1 MKIYNLLVSFYRIY
15 LQVLFAITPGYAAKR
30 AFHLFATPVVK
41 KNRQREIDVLKR
53 AKKTI
58 LKKKGLNIHVYEW
71 GEGAKTALLVHGWE
85 GNAGSNTG
93 FVAPL
98 LKAGYKVVAFDGPA
112 HGKSD
117 GKRTNVIHFSKIM
130 KPLFL
135 AHKPELMIT
144 HSFGSAATSFMLY
157 NNPDLSLNKLVM
169 VTTPNRIGDIIGEF
183 AGYMRI
189 SPKQLQ
195 LIFNHL
201 EKRFGR
207 KIKELSVG
215 HMLQKANVKETLI
228 IHGPADRVL
237 SYQYARQ
244 VVEEF
249 PRARLLDSPSK
260 GHYRILWDEDTFDK
274 ILTFATTPVAE
285 VEE

>member
-1 MKIYNLLVSFYRIY
+1 MNFYNLLVSCYRFY
-15 LQVLFAITPGYAAKR
+15 LQVLFTIVPRYAAKR
-30 AFHLFATPVVK
+30 AFHLFATPIVK
-41 KNRQREIDVLKR
+41 KNRQREIEVLKR

-58 LKKKGLNIHVYEW
+58 LNKKGLNIHVYEW

-93 FVAPL
+93 FVDPL

-117 GKRTNVIHFSKIM
+117 GKRTNVIHFSEIM

-144 HSFGSAATSFMLY
+144 HSFGSAATSFLLY
-157 NNPDLSLNKLVM
+157 NNPDLSLDKLVM
-169 VTTPNRIGDIIGEF
+169 VTTPNRIGDIIAEF

-189 SPKQLQ
+189 KPNQLT
-195 LIFNHL
+195 LIFQHL

-207 KIKELSVG
+207 AVSELSVG
-215 HMLQKANVKETLI
+215 RMLQQANVKEILV

-237 SYQYARQ
+237 GYKYAQQ
-244 VVEEF
+244 VAHEV

-274 ILTFATTPVAE
+274 VLTFAETPAAE
-285 VEE
+285 VED